1 MRMDEW
7 IRRRYENEA
16 QEYRHLAEALRAD
29 FIEGAILAGDFER
42 RAAELEALLLELPIH
57 RA

>member
-1 MRMDEW
+1 MDEW

-42 RAAELEALLLELPIH
+42 RAAELEALLIELPIH